1 MGTHEKTTV
10 SRSGTAHENVAE
22 GSTSGAGWSRAIVRG
37 VRGNDL
43 AGKAGEIAS
52 VLEERLITA
61 EYRFGQSLSIY
72 TLATQFTASRQ
83 PVAAAVLYLR
93 SVGYLEVIPQ
103 VGCRVV
109 SPSPEEVQDFY
120 ALFACTEGLVAHLA
134 AQRCSEEEGRQLLA
148 LADELAANPFRSIH
162 DRRAMADGISIF
174 HERIST
180 MARSPLLVERIS
192 NLRRI
197 FRFYLRQGRMHGQQR
212 TAVPQHLNTLRLQLA
227 RDIAEHRHEMV
238 EPLVRS
244 YVLDALDDWAIVV

>member
-1 MGTHEKTTV
+1 MGAHEKTTV
-10 SRSGTAHENVAE
+10 SRSGTVHENVAE

-43 AGKAGEIAS
+43 AGKAGEIAT

-61 EYRFGQSLSIY
+61 EYRFGQLLSIY

-120 ALFACTEGLVAHLA
+120 ALFARTEGLIAHFA
-134 AQRCSEEEGRQLLA
+134 AQRCSEEEGRQLVA
-148 LADELAANPFRSIH
+148 LANELAANPFRSIY

-197 FRFYLRQGRMHGQQR
+197 FRFYLCQSRIPGGRPS
-212 TAVPQHLNTLRLQLA
+212 AAPQHLNALRLQLA
-227 RDIAEHRHEMV
+227 SAIAEHRHETV
-238 EPLVRS
+238 EALVQS